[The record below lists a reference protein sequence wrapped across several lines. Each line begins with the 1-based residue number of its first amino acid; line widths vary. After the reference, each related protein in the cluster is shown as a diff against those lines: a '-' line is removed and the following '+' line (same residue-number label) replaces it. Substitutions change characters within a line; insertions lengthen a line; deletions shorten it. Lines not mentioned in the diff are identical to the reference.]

1 MVAENPCNQ
10 LFGLTELEVAGGDE
24 SCDEDDDGDECNV
37 TTGVA
42 SEHVEDSDSEAQ
54 AVCK

>member
-24 SCDEDDDGDECNV
+24 SCDEDDDGDEYNV